1 MSRSMKNPDEDVF
14 PHRDPSYPI
23 QPRIDTATHM
33 RARIVIL
40 AVPGEA
46 KFVASTLEDP
56 KVSVSAPTRKAAQ
69 EAALRAYVA
78 KHSPMRANPEPVANK
93 YGKFATPEE
102 EAYFGRIIRSR
113 KSERTISADK
123 WLNKRPRAAK

>member
-14 PHRDPSYPI
+14 PHRDPTYPI
-23 QPRIDTATHM
+23 QPRIDTATRT

-78 KHSPMRANPEPVANK
+78 KHSPMRANPEPVTAEDLADLKIAKRRMKERGGKSIEAIAKK
-93 YGKFATPEE
+93 YG
-102 EAYFGRIIRSR
+102 YRI
-113 KSERTISADK
+113 
-123 WLNKRPRAAK
+123 

>member
-1 MSRSMKNPDEDVF
+1 MARRMKKPDVDVF

-23 QPRIDTATHM
+23 QPRIDMATHT

-56 KVSVSAPTRKAAQ
+56 KVSVIAPTRKAAQ
-69 EAALRAYVA
+69 EAAMRAYVA
-78 KHSPMRANPEPVANK
+78 KHSPVRENPEPITAEDRADLKIAKRRMKESGGKSIEAIAKK
-93 YGKFATPEE
+93 YG
-102 EAYFGRIIRSR
+102 YRV
-113 KSERTISADK
+113 
-123 WLNKRPRAAK
+123 